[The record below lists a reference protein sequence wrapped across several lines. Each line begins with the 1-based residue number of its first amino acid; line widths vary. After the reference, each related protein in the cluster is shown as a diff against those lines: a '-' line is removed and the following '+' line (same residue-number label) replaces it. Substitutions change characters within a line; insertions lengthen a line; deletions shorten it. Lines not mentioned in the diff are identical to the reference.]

1 MLSIIMKKII
11 YIIFFIFLFSCKTDN
26 KKKINTEQKSPQN
39 KTEKT
44 EHQIDYR
51 YVIAKSGLNYRTKP
65 NKEVIGKFEF
75 GDSLKIIM
83 NTNMKQFIFDNGYIV
98 KGNWLGIEFKNDTVY
113 AFGGY
118 LSKNKEANIYK
129 SKKRLR
135 YLFYS
140 NGGLIGYFSDGSI
153 TGCPRCDPDLENI
166 SSMYSSQTT
175 GRTYTVSDK
184 GELLVDWGFGGDEEV
199 IKPMEVDEYGI
210 RAWGIIDYKEVF

>member
-118 LSKNKEANIYK
+118 LSKNKGKVIYLSPLRALAAEK
-129 SKKRLR
+129 FTEFKKLEKIP
-135 YLFYS
+135 LGNKVKVAIS
-140 NGGLIGYFSDGSI
+140 
-153 TGCPRCDPDLENI
+153 TGDFENI
-166 SSMYSSQTT
+166 EKRVSKSGYPNSDAVMERGVLLPLHHGMTDSMFERLHTSIEKFMES
-175 GRTYTVSDK
+175 YT
-184 GELLVDWGFGGDEEV
+184 
-199 IKPMEVDEYGI
+199 
-210 RAWGIIDYKEVF
+210 